1 MLKAVVLCANP
12 LFEKSLVHHQLSVAL
27 KEVDHISWIDLYE
40 LYPDFDI
47 NIKKE
52 QKRLEAFDVIIFQHP
67 IYWYS
72 CPPLLKQYIDLVFE
86 YDWAYGKKGNALKDK
101 YFFQIISTGGTKEGY
116 CSSGKDGFTIRELL
130 QPFHQTAMT
139 CKMIPLPP
147 FVVHG
152 ARKINEIE
160 LQSISQQLQKVL
172 LKLLENN
179 FKSKDFNQCQY
190 LNEIAE

>member
-1 MLKAVVLCANP
+1 M
-12 LFEKSLVHHQLSVAL
+12 
-27 KEVDHISWIDLYE
+27 
-40 LYPDFDI
+40 
-47 NIKKE
+47 
-52 QKRLEAFDVIIFQHP
+52 
-67 IYWYS
+67 
-72 CPPLLKQYIDLVFE
+72 
-86 YDWAYGKKGNALKDK
+86 AYGKKGNALKDK
-101 YFFQIISTGGTKEGY
+101 FYFQIISTGGTKEGY

-172 LKLLENN
+172 LQLLENN
-179 FKSKDFNQCQY
+179 FKSKDFSHYQY
-190 LNEIAE
+190 LNEIA